1 MQIPDIRKFFTLE
14 RPSLLPTKLL
24 PSQQLHFIVNFINQY
39 SNRIDYSWI
48 RFLNNNF
55 HATKLDPRRYYIK
68 NESSIRKLVDMTI
81 KCNSSPVCWLHFA
94 VILHWPVLSIHNM
107 CTIMKFA
114 FMRQHMPFIFSAQKS
129 MKYKTKKC
137 INKPLHRILRLSK
150 AKLTPDRTW
159 NFTDFLIELFVKSAA
174 KNSSAWSK
182 FSRVSNWPVKCLKQI
197 EIAIRF
203 TLRKR

>member
-1 MQIPDIRKFFTLE
+1 MKDQACFLQSYYHHNNCT
-14 RPSLLPTKLL
+14 SLLTSL
-24 PSQQLHFIVNFINQY
+24 INIPIESITRESVSWITTSTQP
-39 SNRIDYSWI
+39 SWI
-48 RFLNNNF
+48 RE
-55 HATKLDPRRYYIK
+55 DIR
-68 NESSIRKLVDMTI
+68 NESGIRKLVDMTI

-159 NFTDFLIELFVKSAA
+159 NFTDFLIVLFVKSAA

-182 FSRVSNWPVKCLKQI
+182 FSRVRITGL
-197 EIAIRF
+197 
-203 TLRKR
+203 